1 MMASIRR
8 AARVAAGFVA
18 VSLLAIGAANAAEID
33 CTVTLEFYC
42 DDAGCT
48 SNAEPD
54 TIEAGL
60 FLDLETRTGELC
72 EYSQCRIFTAT
83 RLDGDTFWDAQLS
96 FGPSNMVL
104 YQLEQGLEVQTESLL
119 PTNGRLT
126 IDETTNR
133 FVMTEHS
140 GTTVSGYLG
149 TCEAAPVP

>member
-1 MMASIRR
+1 MASIRR
-8 AARVAAGFVA
+8 GTRVAAGF
-18 VSLLAIGAANAAEID
+18 LAAFLVTMGAANAAAID
-33 CTVTLEFYC
+33 CTVTREFYC
-42 DDAGCT
+42 DDSGCT

-60 FLDLETRTGELC
+60 FLDLETSTGELC
-72 EYSQCRIFTAT
+72 EYSQCRTFAAT
-83 RLDGDTFWDAQLS
+83 RLDGDAFWDAQLT

-104 YQLEQGLEVQTESLL
+104 YQLEEGLEVQTESLL
-119 PTNGRLT
+119 PTNGMLT

-140 GTTVSGYLG
+140 GATVSGYLG